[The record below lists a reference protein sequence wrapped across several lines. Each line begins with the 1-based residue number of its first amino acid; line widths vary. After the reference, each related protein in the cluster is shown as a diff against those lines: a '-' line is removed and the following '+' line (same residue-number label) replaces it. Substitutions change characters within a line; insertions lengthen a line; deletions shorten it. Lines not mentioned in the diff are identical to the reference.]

1 MRQILSTFFL
11 FVILSNCSNTKTVLI
26 CGDHVCIN
34 KVEAEQY
41 FEDNLSIEVRVID
54 KKVKKDIDLI
64 ELNLSKDPKGD
75 RKVSYTSKKSLKENL
90 KTLSKDE
97 IKRIKKKINNK
108 KNEEKVAKKILNKN
122 QETTINKN
130 LKTKNIKQKTNKI
143 RKKNVNKKNNK
154 NVDVCTIL
162 EKCSIDEISKYLL
175 KEGKKKSFPDITT
188 RQR

>member
-64 ELNLSKDPKGD
+64 ELNLSKNPKGD

-90 KTLSKDE
+90 KTLSDDE
-97 IKRIKKKINNK
+97 IKRIKKRINNK
-108 KNEEKVAKKILNKN
+108 KNEEKVVKKILNKN
-122 QETTINKN
+122 QETTKNKN
-130 LKTKNIKQKTNKI
+130 LKTKKYKTKQIKLE
-143 RKKNVNKKNNK
+143 KKMNKKNNK

-162 EKCSIDEISKYLL
+162 EKWY
-175 KEGKKKSFPDITT
+175 
-188 RQR
+188 